1 MTTDQIRTRFLSF
14 FQKRG
19 HNIVASDL
27 LIPQHDPTL
36 LFTGAGMNQFKD
48 QFMGRNISFNRAASC
63 QKCLRTADLDKVGKT
78 AGHHTFFEMLGNFS
92 FGDYFKKDAIVWA
105 WEFLTK
111 ELRLPEERLW
121 ASVYEGDDE
130 AYDIWKETVKI
141 SEERIV
147 KLGDK
152 ENFWPSEV
160 KKNGPNGP
168 CGPSSEIFYDWGKD
182 AGCGKK
188 ECDPSCDCGR
198 FIEIWNL
205 VFTQF
210 NRKEGGSLEPLPKKN
225 IDTGMGLERLAAVMQ
240 HKRSNFGIDIFIY
253 IIRTITKELNAKY
266 GKDRE
271 ADSHINA
278 IADHI
283 RAVTFAISDGVRPSN
298 ESRGFVIRK
307 LVRKASERARALGR
321 REPFMYKI
329 VPSMAK
335 AMKAAYPELIERR
348 EDIAEVVLREEV
360 NLEEILNTILPHLEE
375 EIMRLKESGRSSVPG
390 ELIFR
395 YYDEKGIPLDLIEES
410 AKEAGLTADLEGF
423 DKLLK
428 EQKARSRDKSKV
440 AASIFIEKLSDCDLK
455 TEFLHEEIKAEA
467 KVLAILKELNGKAE
481 RVDRASREDAVH
493 IALDVTPFYGE
504 AGGQA
509 GDRGEIL
516 KSGLKIAVYDAK
528 KYEDT
533 IDHMG
538 KVLEG
543 SVKMGDRVEARIDI
557 KRRDRI
563 KKNHTATHILHS
575 VLKKVLGGHVRQFG
589 SLVEEEK
596 LRFDFT
602 HPAKMEDREIQRVE
616 EEINSIIDKDLP
628 VYTAVMDLEDAKK
641 SGAIALF
648 GQKYK
653 DKVMVRTIGDVSKEL
668 CGGTHVGKTG
678 EIKVFKIL
686 NESSIASGVRRIEA
700 LTGSAV
706 YGWLKNDVERRV
718 SEYRE
723 TLNLVKKSIGE
734 NKITIEK
741 IEEYLAPVIFK
752 SDAIIK
758 KRLEGFDRKDVD
770 SWTKELRPEFLRTI
784 EDLSKELK
792 KIKKDRSAGR
802 LNILREDIDGFI
814 KEAKSIGDVRVI
826 LRVIEDAD
834 MKVLRSL
841 MDSVKKK
848 AGSTIVLFGSRDSS
862 KANIVCGVTDDL
874 VKRGFDASEII
885 KKVASL
891 IDGSGGGRPDMAQ
904 AGGRNPD
911 RLKEALEDGLKIIEE
926 RTR

>member
-1 MTTDQIRTRFLSF
+1 VTTDRIRTRFLNF

-19 HNIVASDL
+19 HAVAASDL

-48 QFMGRNISFNRAASC
+48 QFMGRNVTFTRAASC

-78 AGHHTFFEMLGNFS
+78 AAHHTFFEMLGNFS

-105 WEFLTK
+105 WEFLTR
-111 ELRLPEERLW
+111 ELRLPQGRLW
-121 ASVYEGDDE
+121 VSVYEDDDE
-130 AYDIWKETVKI
+130 AYKVWKETVRI
-141 SEERIV
+141 PEERIV

-168 CGPSSEIFYDWGKD
+168 CGPCSEIFYDWGAD
-182 AGCGKK
+182 TGCGRKG
-188 ECDPSCDCGR
+188 CSPSCDCGR
-198 FIEIWNL
+198 FIEVWNL

-210 NRKEGGSLEPLPKKN
+210 NRKQGGSLEPLPKKN

-240 HKRSNFGIDIFIY
+240 HKRTNFGIDIFVY
-253 IIRTITKELNAKY
+253 IIKTIAKELNVRY
-266 GKDRE
+266 GKNKE
-271 ADSHINA
+271 ADSHLNA

-307 LVRKASERARALGR
+307 LIRKASERARALGR

-329 VPSMAK
+329 VPSVAK
-335 AMKAAYPELIERR
+335 VMRAAYPEITQRR
-348 EDIAEVVLREEV
+348 EDIAEVVLTEEL

-375 EIMRLKESGRSSVPG
+375 DITRLKQNGRSSVPG

-395 YYDEKGIPLDLIEES
+395 YYDEKGVPLDIIEES
-410 AKEAGLTADLEGF
+410 AKAAGLTADMEGF
-423 DKLLK
+423 NKLLE

-440 AASIFIEKLSDCDLK
+440 AASIFVEKLSDIDLK
-455 TEFLHEEIKAEA
+455 TKFLYEETKSEA
-467 KVLAILKELNGKAE
+467 RVLAILKEVGGKAE
-481 RVDRASREDAVH
+481 RADKACAKDAVH
-493 IALDVTPFYGE
+493 IALDTTPFYGE

-516 KSGLKIAVYDAK
+516 KRGLKIAVYDAK
-528 KYEDT
+528 KYEET
-533 IDHMG
+533 IDHIG

-543 SVKMGDRVEARIDI
+543 SVKVGDRVEARIDI

-563 KKNHTATHILHS
+563 RKNHTATHILHS
-575 VLKKVLGGHVRQFG
+575 ALKKVLGGHVRQYG
-589 SLVEEEK
+589 SLVEEGR

-602 HPAKMEDREIQRVE
+602 HPAKMEDREIERVE
-616 EEINSIIDKDLP
+616 EEIKGVIDKDLP
-628 VYTAVMDLEDAKK
+628 VDTAVMGLEDAKR
-641 SGAIALF
+641 SGAVALF

-653 DKVMVRTIGDVSKEL
+653 EEVMVRTIGDVSKEL
-668 CGGTHVGKTG
+668 CGGTHVKRTG
-678 EIKVFKIL
+678 DIGVFKIL

-706 YGWLKNDVERRV
+706 YGWVKNDAQKTL
-718 SEYRE
+718 SEYKE
-723 TLNLVKKSIGE
+723 TLGLVKKSIGE
-734 NKITIEK
+734 NRATIEK
-741 IEEYLAPVIFK
+741 VEGFLAPVIFK
-752 SDAIIK
+752 TDAIVK
-758 KRLEGFDRKDVD
+758 KTLEDFDKRDVD
-770 SWTKELRPEFLRTI
+770 SWTRELKPEFLRTI

-792 KIKKDRSAGR
+792 KIKKEASAGR
-802 LNILREDIDGFI
+802 LNMLRQNIDEFI
-814 KEAKSIGDVRVI
+814 KEAKSIGDVRVV
-826 LRVIEDAD
+826 LQRIEDAD
-834 MKVLRSL
+834 MNVLRGL
-841 MDSVKKK
+841 TDSVKKK
-848 AGSTIVLFGSRDSS
+848 AGSAVVLFGSRDSS
-862 KANIVCGVTDDL
+862 KANLVCGVTDDL

-891 IDGSGGGRPDMAQ
+891 IGGSGGGRPDMAQ
-904 AGGRNPD
+904 AGGRNTD
-911 RLKEALEDGLKIIEE
+911 KLGEALESGLKIIKEG
-926 RTR
+926 TR